1 MQTATSRQG
10 ASALIRRH
18 RHLAALCTF
27 AVVIG
32 GVYASVLDGTRS
44 LITNGPWSQPLFV
57 LDPLA
62 GGPATAPLT
71 RLAALSWLHGTL
83 PVFDPFQG
91 FGIPLLAD
99 QGVPVYLPQL
109 LFHLAFPANYS
120 IWNVVN
126 LVALAFGVYLLASAF
141 GQRFPGAIAAGFLAA
156 LAGAAPPNVNM
167 SMLNPLAVLPFAL
180 VAVRYALDPSSRH
193 RFAAL
198 LGISTAIAFLCLSGF
213 QEVLPL
219 MAAVI
224 IVYAVALAVH
234 FGTWRTR
241 PALIA
246 GAVGA
251 AAGGVIV
258 GSVGIVPVLSVLSG
272 GTTVNGAGSYWPHS
286 PVYWLS
292 TLTLPTI
299 TGRALNQAPQDAGN
313 IVFTVGTPLLVLVV
327 VLALAI
333 SLRRGGRHT
342 RWYVFPSVVL
352 VVYGVLGYADIGHVL
367 QLFDVPI
374 LDAIQT
380 RRFLQFA
387 WWVPLCLLLGAVVS
401 NARVLRWK
409 DALVALL
416 AAGGFD
422 AYFFVRYRQALTA
435 AHVADGTPSI
445 LHAPIVAAAVVVV
458 FLAAAL
464 AARRFGPVATG
475 LVMAAIVLGS
485 CIYDLPTNFP
495 PSSFDSAVR
504 SVHVPGTSERSGD
517 GLVFFGIRQLPTE
530 QYSFQI
536 YGPIVPTAYREAVT
550 ALFSVPQSGGRD
562 PVAASLPT
570 LSNLTLTP
578 RAVSVLRSFGVDL
591 LVVSQALSSADFP
604 AVPRCGSPP
613 ATRGRARVCFL
624 GKVVNPH
631 PGVAYTPPV
640 DYAYR
645 IVGAH
650 ALVQRGARL
659 VPVASTTTGL
669 DDFTAK
675 LSTSSTA
682 LGHAAYVTS
691 SMAQLKGA
699 RGVRGVSRQATSQTV
714 SIRLD
719 SRSGGLVVLRESYE
733 PGVRASVNG
742 RSVRASSVDG
752 GLWTAVHVTGG
763 ASEVVL
769 DYATTA
775 DLVEFGLAA
784 AGLVALALA
793 WLALGVSD
801 VRRRVRR
808 VRAWSPP
815 SAAPT
820 GGSGPGGPT
829 TEAVPTA
836 QGLRRPRR
844 DSDPQPPDP

>member
-1 MQTATSRQG
+1 MQTAPNPPG

-18 RHLAALCTF
+18 RHVVALCTL

-32 GVYASVLDGTRS
+32 GTYASVLDGTRS

-71 RLAALSWLHGTL
+71 RLAALSWLHLTP

-99 QGVPVYLPQL
+99 QGVPVYLPEL

-141 GQRFPGAIAAGFLAA
+141 GQRFPGALAAGLLAA

-180 VAVRYALDPSSRH
+180 VAARYALDPRSRH
-193 RFAAL
+193 RVRAL
-198 LGISTAIAFLCLSGF
+198 LGITTAVAFLCLSGF

-219 MAAVI
+219 MAVVLV
-224 IVYAVALAVH
+224 VYSACLVVH
-234 FGTWRTR
+234 FGTWRSR
-241 PALIA
+241 PVVIAHALGA
-246 GAVGA
+246 ALGGAV
-251 AAGGVIV
+251 I

-313 IVFTVGTPLLVLVV
+313 IVFTLGTPLLVLVV

-333 SLRRGGRHT
+333 ALRRDGRGT
-342 RWYVFPSVVL
+342 RWYVFPSEVFVI
-352 VVYGVLGYADIGHVL
+352 YGVLGYADIGHVL
-367 QLFDVPI
+367 QLFDIPI

-387 WWVPLCLLLGAVVS
+387 WWIPLCLLLGAVVS
-401 NARVLRWK
+401 NARVLKWR
-409 DALVALL
+409 DAVVAVL

-422 AYFFVRYRQALTA
+422 AYFFIRYRQALAA
-435 AHVADGTPSI
+435 AHVANGTASI
-445 LHAPIVAAAVVVV
+445 LHAPVVAAAVIVV

-464 AARRFGPVATG
+464 AARRLGPLPTG
-475 LVMAAIVLGS
+475 IVMALVVLGS

-504 SVHVPGTSERSGD
+504 SVHVPGSPESSRD
-517 GLVFFGIRQLPTE
+517 GLVFYGVRQLPTE

-536 YGPIVPTAYREAVT
+536 YGPIVPTAYRDAVT

-562 PVAASLPT
+562 PIAASLPT

-591 LVVSQALSSADFP
+591 LVVSQALSPSEFP
-604 AVPRCGSPP
+604 AVPRCASPP
-613 ATRGRARVCFL
+613 GTRGHARVCFL
-624 GKVVNPH
+624 GKMVNQH

-645 IVGAH
+645 IVGAD
-650 ALVQRGARL
+650 ALVEHGARL
-659 VPVASTTTGL
+659 RPVTSTRSAL
-669 DDFTAK
+669 DDFTAR
-675 LSTSSTA
+675 LSTSSTSI
-682 LGHAAYVTS
+682 GHTAYVTS
-691 SMAQLKGA
+691 TMAQLTRA
-699 RGVRGVSRQATSQTV
+699 RGVQGISRRATAQAV
-714 SIRLD
+714 SIRLH
-719 SRSGGLVVLRESYE
+719 SRSKGLAVLRESYE

-752 GLWTAVHVTGG
+752 GLWTAVHVPRGT
-763 ASEVVL
+763 SDVVL

-775 DLVEFGLAA
+775 DLVELGLAA
-784 AGLVALALA
+784 AGLVALGVA
-793 WLALGVSD
+793 WVSLGVGD
-801 VRRRVRR
+801 VRRRMRGRR
-808 VRAWSPP
+808 RWP
-815 SAAPT
+815 
-820 GGSGPGGPT
+820 GPGG
-829 TEAVPTA
+829 VRTA
-836 QGLRRPRR
+836 LRPRR
-844 DSDPQPPDP
+844 TP